1 MNRATRAAFGVNAL
15 PRRTVPLRSR
25 RAATLLVCKHPNG
38 HRINLSG
45 LSAPQGTLVAGDFNA
60 HDRTWLLT
68 QSSDTRGQLLSE
80 QLEVLNDPSSSTRR
94 TFQADVHPSSPD
106 ISFCSPDLAIGARW
120 EACLDLS
127 LDHLPLVID
136 LHLSAPI
143 QKKSSRTFFNF
154 KKADRTSFSA
164 QVEERL
170 LDFDPTRYP
179 SLDAAVGF
187 FTRELL
193 ASSRNF
199 IPVGFVRGNYPSV
212 THPFPGRLKVSC
224 SNANISV
231 LHLLRLL
238 TSRGFT
244 TSMRGLNPSL
254 S

>member
-1 MNRATRAAFGVNAL
+1 MVTALISPASAPLRGRLL
-15 PRRTVPLRSR
+15 PRPHDRV
-25 RAATLLVCKHPNG
+25 
-38 HRINLSG
+38 
-45 LSAPQGTLVAGDFNA
+45 NA

-254 S
+254 TSNSPGSSKMFWRQPTIELHLPNSES